1 MMNTT
6 SEGSWNETPVRVLVP
21 TPRDASPE
29 AFAQRVELMRRR
41 VAESDQCVSV
51 EILGYE
57 GSFEHA
63 SLRCLYR
70 LVPSTH
76 VS

>member
-1 MMNTT
+1 MNTT
-6 SEGSWNETPVRVLVP
+6 SEGSWDETPVRVLMP
-21 TPRDASPE
+21 TPRDASHE

-41 VAESDQCVSV
+41 VAESGQCVSV

-70 LVPSTH
+70 LVPAAHIS
-76 VS
+76 